1 MFIPAVSNACL
12 GGLAAAIQHFKDYAR
27 QGISKN
33 VGMRTVDDPN
43 AQLAYA
49 RAVVAHEQMVENRK
63 RHYEVQ
69 MAWAER
75 GEAAPVN
82 ERLRQRYQLAQVA
95 NECAHHINELLRCC
109 GATGTYRS
117 NPLTRIFLDVFT
129 GRAHIANNVDLFGRA
144 FGFIALTDQTTTDSF
159 L

>member
-1 MFIPAVSNACL
+1 M
-12 GGLAAAIQHFKDYAR
+12 
-27 QGISKN
+27 
-33 VGMRTVDDPN
+33 
-43 AQLAYA
+43 
-49 RAVVAHEQMVENRK
+49 
-63 RHYEVQ
+63 
-69 MAWAER
+69 
-75 GEAAPVN
+75 
-82 ERLRQRYQLAQVA
+82 A

>member
-1 MFIPAVSNACL
+1 MS
-12 GGLAAAIQHFKDYAR
+12 H
-27 QGISKN
+27 
-33 VGMRTVDDPN
+33 
-43 AQLAYA
+43 
-49 RAVVAHEQMVENRK
+49 
-63 RHYEVQ
+63 
-69 MAWAER
+69 AER